1 MKRVLQFLGLVA
13 LIAAIV
19 VLMFLPLAVIG
30 LVALALVAW
39 LAATRSGRQALN
51 VTWVGVSTIPERLGA
66 SAVIVVGIAGVVGV
80 LVALLAM
87 GEGFQATLARDRAHR
102 PGHRHARRRH
112 GGTEQ
117 RADPRRRQRD
127 RGRVGACC
135 ATPKASP
142 SPRPKWWWWP
152 TCRRSPPTPTPTWS
166 CAVWGRAWDLRP
178 EVQVLDGRKF
188 NPGLRELMVGKGALA
203 QFAGLAVGSR
213 LMLGNNEWS
222 VVGTFDSGDAH
233 NSELW
238 GDVEVVQSTYNRRG
252 FQSVTMKLTDA
263 DATTR

>member
-87 GEGFQATLARDRAHR
+87 GEGFQATLAKTEEELTALRQALTQEHAARVRAE
-102 PGHRHARRRH
+102 
-112 GGTEQ
+112 T
-117 RADPRRRQRD
+117 
-127 RGRVGACC
+127 
-135 ATPKASP
+135 
-142 SPRPKWWWWP
+142 
-152 TCRRSPPTPTPTWS
+152 SPPQ
-166 CAVWGRAWDLRP
+166 
-178 EVQVLDGRKF
+178 E
-188 NPGLRELMVGKGALA
+188 
-203 QFAGLAVGSR
+203 
-213 LMLGNNEWS
+213 
-222 VVGTFDSGDAH
+222 
-233 NSELW
+233 
-238 GDVEVVQSTYNRRG
+238 
-252 FQSVTMKLTDA
+252 
-263 DATTR
+263 